1 MPELPEVE
9 IVRRGLGPAIMDK
22 HVKNIILNRSD
33 LRGGIP
39 ANFRSIIEK
48 NRIIATQRRG
58 KYILVFTDSGAGFVL
73 HLGMSGG
80 IHIHR
85 PEEAY
90 HPAKHDHVIFTMD
103 DDTRVIFNDPRRFGM
118 LYLTHAKT
126 WEKEAPFDVMGPEP
140 LAAAALGLVVFF
152 AAWLI
157 GFGPAI
163 AVSPLV
169 SQSLGADENNVDD
182 VRISVRMALW
192 AIGFLALPIFL
203 MFFLTEHIALALGQP
218 AELARR
224 AGPYVIALA
233 PGWPFAMGVIIL
245 RNFLAAIGET
255 RAPLL
260 VVTATTLLNAFLNW
274 LLIYGHWGFPRL
286 ELVGAGI
293 ASSVV
298 NICGFFALV
307 LFIRADARARPPGR
321 PGRRPPPARDEEQ
334 DRRFV
339 EMFGQVER
347 GLHVASQMGREL
359 LALGPREQIV
369 RAGSREDLVTKVHAL
384 DRILLAHYYVIP
396 MWHYPKWRIAYWTRI
411 QRPEELSGISPL
423 ISQTWWSANAAAQ
436 TQGTP

>member
-157 GFGPAI
+157 GFGPVM
-163 AVSPLV
+163 AVSPIV
-169 SQSLGADENNVDD
+169 AQTLGAHPNDRARVRAAVRPAFLPKQLRDAEDD
-182 VRISVRMALW
+182 ASPGQDLGRCVVLGKAKWVPHGHDVEAATDLDVLGDAGEVHRHHQEIRDALRTFRLEVVLGHPERIVAEPVHGLGVLFGLVEGAGQLLVRVVAVIDRC
-192 AIGFLALPIFL
+192 
-203 MFFLTEHIALALGQP
+203 
-218 AELARR
+218 AE
-224 AGPYVIALA
+224 I
-233 PGWPFAMGVIIL
+233 
-245 RNFLAAIGET
+245 AAILHIDG
-255 RAPLL
+255 AD
-260 VVTATTLLNAFLNW
+260 
-274 LLIYGHWGFPRL
+274 
-286 ELVGAGI
+286 VGAVEI
-293 ASSVV
+293 
-298 NICGFFALV
+298 LEH
-307 LFIRADARARPPGR
+307 GR
-321 PGRRPPPARDEEQ
+321 VPRSGPAT
-334 DRRFV
+334 
-339 EMFGQVER
+339 
-347 GLHVASQMGREL
+347 
-359 LALGPREQIV
+359 GPRIV
-369 RAGSREDLVTKVHAL
+369 RTC
-384 DRILLAHYYVIP
+384 
-396 MWHYPKWRIAYWTRI
+396 
-411 QRPEELSGISPL
+411 
-423 ISQTWWSANAAAQ
+423 
-436 TQGTP
+436 